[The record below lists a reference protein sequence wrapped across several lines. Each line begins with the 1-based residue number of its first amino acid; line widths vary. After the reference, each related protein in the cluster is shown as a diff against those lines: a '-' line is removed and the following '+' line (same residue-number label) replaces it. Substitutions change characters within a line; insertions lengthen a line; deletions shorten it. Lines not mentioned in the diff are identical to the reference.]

1 MGTNNEHGCFV
12 GIDVSKASLDVC
24 VLPSGERFSLGRD
37 EPGLEA
43 LVARVCASG
52 PALIVL
58 EATGGF
64 EVMVATALGAAG
76 LPVVVVNPRQI
87 RDFARASGQLA
98 KTDRLDAAIIA
109 LFAERMRPPVRP
121 LADATAIALG
131 ELLTRRRQIVEM
143 MSAERMRLKQIAA
156 KRVCQRIAAHILWL
170 QKELNAAER
179 DLDKDLRAS
188 PLWHEQVELLKSV
201 PCVGPATARTL
212 LIELPELGQLN
223 RRAIA
228 ALAGVAP
235 FARESGQM
243 RGTRR
248 IRGGRSVVRAAL
260 FMASWVGVR
269 HNPVL
274 KAMYERLRAAGKAR
288 KVALVACM
296 RKLLGILN
304 AMLRS
309 KQKWHDGQSLVSI

>member
-1 MGTNNEHGCFV
+1 M
-12 GIDVSKASLDVC
+12 
-24 VLPSGERFSLGRD
+24 
-37 EPGLEA
+37 
-43 LVARVCASG
+43 
-52 PALIVL
+52 
-58 EATGGF
+58 
-64 EVMVATALGAAG
+64 
-76 LPVVVVNPRQI
+76 
-87 RDFARASGQLA
+87 
-98 KTDRLDAAIIA
+98 
-109 LFAERMRPPVRP
+109 
-121 LADATAIALG
+121 
-131 ELLTRRRQIVEM
+131 
-143 MSAERMRLKQIAA
+143 
-156 KRVCQRIAAHILWL
+156 
-170 QKELNAAER
+170 
-179 DLDKDLRAS
+179 
-188 PLWHEQVELLKSV
+188 
-201 PCVGPATARTL
+201 
-212 LIELPELGQLN
+212 N